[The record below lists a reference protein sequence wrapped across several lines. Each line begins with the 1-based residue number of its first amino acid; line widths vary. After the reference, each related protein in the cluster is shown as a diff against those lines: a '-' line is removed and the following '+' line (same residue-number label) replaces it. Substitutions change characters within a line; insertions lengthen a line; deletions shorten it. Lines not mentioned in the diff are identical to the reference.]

1 MESNAH
7 VSKESLDKLKSEL
20 LSMSEQLKNIF
31 EMVNQSLE
39 VVHEAWQDGQY
50 EQFAEVFKGPQ
61 AKIQELSE
69 KYATWANDYIQK
81 RIDKTD
87 DIGKI
92 KF

>member
-1 MESNAH
+1 MDSNAH
-7 VSKESLDKLKSEL
+7 VSKESLEELKNEL

-39 VVHEAWQDGQY
+39 TVHQYWQDGQY
-50 EQFAEVFKGPQ
+50 EQFAAVFKGPQ

-69 KYATWANDYIQK
+69 KYADWANNYIQK

-87 DIGKI
+87 DIGNI